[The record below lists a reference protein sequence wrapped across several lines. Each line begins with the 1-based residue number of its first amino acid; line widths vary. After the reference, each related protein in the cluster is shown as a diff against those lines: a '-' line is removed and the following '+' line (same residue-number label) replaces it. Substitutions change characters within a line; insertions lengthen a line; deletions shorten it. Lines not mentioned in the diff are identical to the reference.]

1 MFYTVIKILITSG
14 LVVAISEIAKR
25 SSMMAGIL
33 ASIPLISVLGF
44 IWLYLDTK
52 EVEKISNLS
61 TSIFWLVIP
70 SLALFVTLPIL
81 LKKGIG
87 FYPSLGIATSVTVV
101 CYYLMIVIL
110 GKFGIKL

>member
-1 MFYTVIKILITSG
+1 MIYTIIKILITSG
-14 LVVAISEIAKR
+14 LVVAVSEIAKR

-44 IWLYLDTK
+44 VWLYIDTK
-52 EVEKISNLS
+52 DVEKISSLS

-81 LKKGIG
+81 LKKGFG
-87 FYPSLGIATSVTVV
+87 FYPSLGVATSITVV
-101 CYYLMIVIL
+101 CYYLMILIF

>member
-1 MFYTVIKILITSG
+1 MKYTIIKILITSG

-52 EVEKISNLS
+52 DVEKISNLS

-70 SLALFVTLPIL
+70 SLVLFVTLPIL
-81 LKKGIG
+81 LRKGIG
-87 FYPSLGIATSVTVV
+87 FYTSLGVATSVTVV

-110 GKFGIKL
+110 GKIGIKL

>member
-101 CYYLMIVIL
+101 CYYLMIIVL
-110 GKFGIKL
+110 GTFGIKL

>member
-1 MFYTVIKILITSG
+1 MIYTIIKILITSG
-14 LVVAISEIAKR
+14 LVVAVSEIAKR

-52 EVEKISNLS
+52 DVEKISSLS

-70 SLALFVTLPIL
+70 SLVLFVTLPIL
-81 LKKGIG
+81 LKKGYG
-87 FYPSLGIATSVTVV
+87 FYPSLEVATFVTVV
-101 CYYLMIVIL
+101 CYYLMILIL
-110 GKFGIKL
+110 GKLGIKL

>member
-87 FYPSLGIATSVTVV
+87 FYPGLGIAASVTVV
-101 CYYLMIVIL
+101 CYYLMIVVL

>member
-70 SLALFVTLPIL
+70 SLALFVTLQIL
-81 LKKGIG
+81 LNKGFG
-87 FYPSLGIATSVTVV
+87 FYPSLGVATSITVV
-101 CYYLMIVIL
+101 CYYLMILIL

>member
-1 MFYTVIKILITSG
+1 MLYTVIKILVTSG

-87 FYPSLGIATSVTVV
+87 FYPSLGLATSVTVA

>member
-1 MFYTVIKILITSG
+1 MIYTIIKILITSG
-14 LVVAISEIAKR
+14 LVVAVSEIAKR

-44 IWLYLDTK
+44 VWLYIDTK
-52 EVEKISNLS
+52 DVEKISNLS

-70 SLALFVTLPIL
+70 SMALFVTLPIL
-81 LKKGIG
+81 LKKGFG
-87 FYPSLGIATSVTVV
+87 FYPSLGVATSITVV
-101 CYYLMIVIL
+101 CYYLMILIL

>member
-1 MFYTVIKILITSG
+1 MIYTITKILITSG
-14 LVVAISEIAKR
+14 LVVAVSEIAKR

-44 IWLYLDTK
+44 VWLYIDTK
-52 EVEKISNLS
+52 DVEKISSLS

-81 LKKGIG
+81 LKKGFG
-87 FYPSLGIATSVTVV
+87 FYPSLGVATSITVV
-101 CYYLMIVIL
+101 CYYLMILIL